1 MDKTQERA
9 DIDQEGELP
18 LGYNVTLVSESTR
31 IVLANV
37 EAARRQGA
45 FTTCWHALLAA
56 DVEAARR
63 QGAHMLLL
71 LADTYFY
78 YLLTR
83 FTSCWCWGGE
93 TSRCSHAFTTCWHA
107 WLAADMHYY

>member
-45 FTTCWHALLAA
+45 FTTC
-56 DVEAARR
+56 
-63 QGAHMLLL
+63 
-71 LADTYFY
+71 
-78 YLLTR
+78 
-83 FTSCWCWGGE
+83 
-93 TSRCSHAFTTCWHA
+93 
-107 WLAADMHYY
+107 